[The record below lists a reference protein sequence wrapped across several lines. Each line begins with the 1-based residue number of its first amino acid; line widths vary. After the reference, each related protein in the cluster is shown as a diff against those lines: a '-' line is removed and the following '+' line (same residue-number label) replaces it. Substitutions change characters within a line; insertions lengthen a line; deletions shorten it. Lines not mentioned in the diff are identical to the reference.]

1 MYCTNRF
8 GKPFSPS
15 RRMEAFQRSQE
26 YLQTAKA
33 KAKAKGYNPDLLSLD
48 TGPTYK
54 LVYKDGT
61 RTVRFGRKGYGD
73 HIYYSKFEPEIAEQK
88 RNTFRKS
95 HGAISRIYGLGKFS
109 PNEMALKILW

>member
-1 MYCTNRF
+1 MDEF
-8 GKPFSPS
+8 H
-15 RRMEAFQRSQE
+15 QSQE
-26 YLQTAKA
+26 FLTAAKA
-33 KAKAKGYNPDLLSLD
+33 KANAKGYNPNALYLD

-109 PNEMALKILW
+109 ANEMALKILW